1 MCEAVMSDGYERE
14 GGTGWA
20 RLKTY
25 CYLLSIPA
33 ILLQSS
39 SNPSELHLLLFNEGV
54 REMGQEGE

>member
-1 MCEAVMSDGYERE
+1 MSDGYERE